1 MFGRK
6 SRAGKQILLFT
17 IMTSVVVLV
26 GLVVM
31 TVYAG
36 HLQRGA
42 KEQKPEVQYEAL
54 GSHAAQPTVPLPDMT
69 AAREPVEEPS
79 VEEPSVEE
87 PSVEEQLASA
97 NEALYSAALEQGQNV
112 RLVECADTESV
123 TFAFAGDILLDDSYA
138 IMSTYRLRGSNMEDT
153 FSPGLLERMRGADVF
168 MLNNEFTF
176 TTRGTPTE
184 DKQYTFRAKPE
195 NVEFLHQLGVDI
207 VSLANNHAYD
217 YGEVSL
223 LDTMETLKNADI
235 PYVGAGHN
243 LEEAMKP
250 TYIIANGM
258 KIAIVSGTQIERNG
272 SPDTKGATENSPGV
286 LRCMKPDNLLAVIKE
301 AEENSDFTILYIHW
315 GTEGQE
321 GTDWLQE
328 EQAPLY
334 AEAGV
339 DLIIGDHSHCLQR
352 LDVVSGVPV
361 IYSMGNYWFNSRTMN
376 TCLVEISIKDGA
388 LEGFQF
394 IPCRQ
399 SNCRTTML
407 EGAEKEEV
415 LGYMR
420 SISPNVE
427 IDSEGN
433 VDFGIAKIDAQN

>member
-1 MFGRK
+1 MFGRNGK
-6 SRAGKQILLFT
+6 AGKQILLFT

-26 GLVVM
+26 GLAAM
-31 TVYAG
+31 TAYAVF
-36 HLQRGA
+36 LQRDE

-54 GSHAAQPTVPLPDMT
+54 GLGAAQPPLPRPDVPDAPDVPET
-69 AAREPVEEPS
+69 VGEPS
-79 VEEPSVEE
+79 VEEL
-87 PSVEEQLASA
+87 LAAA

-112 RLVECADTESV
+112 RLAECAGTESV
-123 TFAFAGDILLDDSYA
+123 TFAFAGDLLLDDGYA
-138 IMSTYRLRGSNMEDT
+138 IMSNYRLRGSNIDDT
-153 FSPGLLERMRGADVF
+153 FSAGLLERMRGADVF

-176 TTRGTPTE
+176 TTRGQPTPE
-184 DKQYTFRAKPE
+184 KQFTFRAKPE
-195 NVEFLHQLGVDI
+195 NVEFLHQIGVDV

-223 LDTMETLKNADI
+223 LDTMETLRNADI
-235 PYVGAGHN
+235 AYVGAGNN

-258 KIAIVSGTQIERNG
+258 KIAIVSATQIERNG
-272 SPDTKGATENSPGV
+272 TPDTKGATQSSPGV
-286 LRCMKPDNLLAVIKE
+286 LRCMNPDNLLTVIKE
-301 AEENSDFTILYIHW
+301 AEANSDFTILYIHW

-321 GTDWLQE
+321 GTDRLQE

-334 AEAGV
+334 AEAGA
-339 DLIIGDHSHCLQR
+339 DLIIGDHPHCLQR
-352 LDVVSGVPV
+352 LDVVAGVPV

-376 TCLVEISIKDGA
+376 TCLVEISIKEGA
-388 LEGFQF
+388 LERFQF

-399 SNCRTTML
+399 SDCRTKLL
-407 EGAEKEEV
+407 EGAEKEEA
-415 LGYMR
+415 LQYMR

-433 VDFGIAKIDAQN
+433 VLF